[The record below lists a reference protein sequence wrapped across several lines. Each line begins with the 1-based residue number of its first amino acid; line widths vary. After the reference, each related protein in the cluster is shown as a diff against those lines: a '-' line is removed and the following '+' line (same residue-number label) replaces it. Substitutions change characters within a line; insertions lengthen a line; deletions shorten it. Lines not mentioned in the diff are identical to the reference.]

1 MTVTPELVQKI
12 NESFDRMKVAH
23 DISSDKELAE
33 LTKVSAKTISLI
45 RHGKLTRVLHFV
57 SAALTG
63 TYHHTEAQP

>member
-1 MTVTPELVQKI
+1 MTISPELVRKI
-12 NESFDRMKVAH
+12 NEGFDRMKDIH
-23 DISSDKELAE
+23 DLTSDKELAE
-33 LTKVSAKTISLI
+33 FTKVSAKTISLI